1 MYIVQLTLV
10 HQGKQMCVQIFIQQD
25 KQGTHQKERKSYL
38 ITEERQEVLQGGN
51 HFRLRNW

>member
-25 KQGTHQKERKSYL
+25 KQGTHQKEKKSYL